1 MNHDRPNVWP
11 WPPLIYLGTLL
22 VWPAVDHLMPLDMP
36 LSPEVRLGGFGL
48 MLLGFVVDGWA
59 MLTLQR
65 AQTTIMPHRGALVLV
80 SDGPYRFSRNPI
92 YVGNTIVIAG
102 LGVVVAS
109 WWLLLGAFVATALVF
124 VLAVRREE
132 MHLALRFGAAWDSY
146 ASRVGRWI

>member
-1 MNHDRPNVWP
+1 MFHDRPNTWP

-22 VWPAVDHLMPLDMP
+22 LWPVADQLMPLDMSLP
-36 LSPEVRLGGFGL
+36 PAVRLGGFGL
-48 MLLGFVVDGWA
+48 MLVGFIIDGWA
-59 MLTLQR
+59 MLTLRR
-65 AQTTIMPHRGALVLV
+65 AHTTIMPHRGALVLV

-102 LGVVVAS
+102 LGVVIAS
-109 WWLLLGAFVATALVF
+109 WWLLLAAFAATALVF

-146 ASRVGRWI
+146 ASRVRRWV

>member
-1 MNHDRPNVWP
+1 MFHDRPNTWP

-22 VWPAVDHLMPLDMP
+22 LWPLADHLMPLDMSLP
-36 LSPEVRLGGFGL
+36 PAVRLGGFGL
-48 MLLGFVVDGWA
+48 MLVGFIIDGWA
-59 MLTLQR
+59 MLTLRR
-65 AQTTIMPHRGALVLV
+65 AHTTIMPHRGALVLV

-102 LGVVVAS
+102 LGVVIAS
-109 WWLLLGAFVATALVF
+109 WWLLLAAFAATALVF

-146 ASRVGRWI
+146 ASRVRRWV

>member
-1 MNHDRPNVWP
+1 MFHDRPNTWP

-22 VWPAVDHLMPLDMP
+22 LWPLADQLMPLDMSLP
-36 LSPEVRLGGFGL
+36 PAVRLGGFGL
-48 MLLGFVVDGWA
+48 MLVGFIIDGWA
-59 MLTLQR
+59 MLTLRR
-65 AQTTIMPHRGALVLV
+65 AHTTIMPHRGALVLV

-102 LGVVVAS
+102 LGVVIAS
-109 WWLLLGAFVATALVF
+109 WWLLLAAFAATALVF

-146 ASRVGRWI
+146 ASRVRRWV

>member
-109 WWLLLGAFVATALVF
+109 WWLFLGAFVATALVF

>member
-1 MNHDRPNVWP
+1 MIHDRPNAWP

-22 VWPAVDHLMPLDMP
+22 LWPLADQLMPLDMSLP
-36 LSPEVRLGGFGL
+36 PAVRLGGFGL
-48 MLLGFVVDGWA
+48 MLVGFIIDGWA
-59 MLTLQR
+59 MLTLRR
-65 AQTTIMPHRGALVLV
+65 AHTTIMPHRGALVLV

-102 LGVVVAS
+102 LGVVIAS
-109 WWLLLGAFVATALVF
+109 WWLLLAAFAATALVF

-146 ASRVGRWI
+146 ASRVRRWV